1 MGCVLSP
8 FISSNRFSSHQLLI
22 WWHFADETRGQQ
34 SLCYLAAGETDGQWS
49 SRKSKNQSR
58 DHLVSCGQLT
68 NNPPASYNS
77 SLFIKS
83 VIKVFTPHCYSHL
96 QLYHLIMSIFATGGA
111 CSVPDGCIT
120 SHLIIARL
128 NFLSLVVKPQSKE
141 RLFWHTK
148 DYQVEKIRD
157 QAFLLRCP
165 SQQK

>member
-1 MGCVLSP
+1 MCFVP
-8 FISSNRFSSHQLLI
+8 FHILQSFLISSAPHLMTFCRWDQRAAISLLSGC
-22 WWHFADETRGQQ
+22 WRDR
-34 SLCYLAAGETDGQWS
+34 WS
-49 SRKSKNQSR
+49 MIITEIQKSKQRS
-58 DHLVSCGQLT
+58 SCGQLT
-68 NNPPASYNS
+68 NNPPAAYNS
-77 SLFIKS
+77 SFFIKS
-83 VIKVFTPHCYSHL
+83 FIKVFTPHCYSHL

-120 SHLIIARL
+120 SHLI